1 TFPVPTPIAQG
12 ATNAPTA
19 DPTWT
24 VTNTLDD
31 GSVGSLRWAVGQ
43 ANMTGGDETIDFDPT
58 VFATPQTIILSMGQL
73 ELTDTTGT
81 EAIIGPAAGVTV
93 NGGGGNRV
101 FQVDGGVTSSFSG
114 LTLTGGGNVFQ
125 GGGLANFFGSTTLTN
140 CTISG
145 NTANGNGGGVY
156 SIGG

>member
-1 TFPVPTPIAQG
+1 
-12 ATNAPTA
+12 A

-81 EAIIGPAAGVTV
+81 EAIIGPAAGVAV
-93 NGGGGNRV
+93 NGGGGEP
-101 FQVDGGVTSSFSG
+101 GVPGRWRCHLVVLGTDAHRRRQRLPG
-114 LTLTGGGNVFQ
+114 RRPGQLLRLDHADQ
-125 GGGLANFFGSTTLTN
+125 LHH
-140 CTISG
+140 
-145 NTANGNGGGVY
+145 
-156 SIGG
+156 